1 MPFTTPE
8 QFILLFVV
16 LVAGW
21 LIGYASAPGTRK
33 YKRQLHDEATRY
45 ADYHDDAEGRLRAAD
60 ERFAVLQRE
69 TDVLRAELADADRS
83 IAALRASGAVP
94 PRDGV

>member
-8 QFILLFVV
+8 QFVLLFVV

-33 YKRQLHDEATRY
+33 YKRELRDQAALHTR
-45 ADYHDDAEGRLRAAD
+45 YHDDAEEQLREANARNAA
-60 ERFAVLQRE
+60 LTRE
-69 TDVLRAELADADRS
+69 TEVLRDELADADRT
-83 IAALRASGAVP
+83 IAALRSSAPLP
-94 PRDGV
+94 PHNGI